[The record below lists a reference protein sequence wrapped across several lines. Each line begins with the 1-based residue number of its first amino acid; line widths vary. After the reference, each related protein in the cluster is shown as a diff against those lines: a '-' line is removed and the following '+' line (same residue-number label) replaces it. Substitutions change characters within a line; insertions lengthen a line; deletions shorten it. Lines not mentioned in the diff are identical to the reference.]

1 MPSID
6 LPDAT
11 LHYEERGAGSPLL
24 LVAGL
29 ASDSMSWLPVW
40 NELGSHHRIVAPD
53 NRGAGRT
60 RPQDGPASIDAMAD
74 DCAALLAH
82 LGIARAAVV
91 GHSMGGFVAQRLA
104 LRHPRLVERLVLVAT
119 GARASPAAV
128 ALFGD
133 LADRLDGGED
143 PSRWFRRLFDAI
155 FTRRFLAD
163 PANVDAA
170 TRWALDYPYKQSPLA
185 FRRQVEAI
193 AAFDGDAGLAHIAAP
208 TLVLAGREDALFPPD
223 AMQAFAGRIA
233 GARFEAIDGA
243 AHAVHT
249 EQPKAFVDAVG
260 PFARAPAAGS

>member
-1 MPSID
+1 MPSLD
-6 LPDAT
+6 LPGVS
-11 LHYEERGAGSPLL
+11 LHYEAQGAGAPLV

-40 NELGSHHRIVAPD
+40 SALDARHRVIAPD

-60 RPQDGPASIDAMAD
+60 RPQDAPASIDAMAD

-82 LGIARAAVV
+82 LAIGRAAVL

-104 LRHPRLVERLVLVAT
+104 LRHPALVERLVLVAT
-119 GARASPAAV
+119 GSRASPANV
-128 ALFGD
+128 ARFRD
-133 LADRLDGGED
+133 LADRLDAGED
-143 PSRWFRRLFDAI
+143 PARWFRRLFDVI

-170 TRWALDYPYKQSPLA
+170 TRWALDYPYPQSPRA
-185 FRRQVEAI
+185 FRRQVDAI
-193 AAFDGDAGLAHIAAP
+193 AAFDGEPGLPRIAVP
-208 TLVLAGREDALFPPD
+208 TLVLAGSEDALFPLD
-223 AMQAFAGRIA
+223 ETRAFAGRIP

-249 EQPKAFVDAVG
+249 ERPEAFVDAIARFV
-260 PFARAPAAGS
+260 PTRAPRD